1 MNGQV
6 TDNRNRQNYH
16 CIDLAKFI
24 CAVMVVMIHFP
35 RLNSSSQPVQY
46 LLFVFQEYYTRIAV
60 PFFFVC
66 SGYFLY
72 RKTSL
77 DAFDVGP
84 TKKYV
89 VRLLRLYVI
98 WTVIYFPSY
107 LRDFAVKDKG
117 FLYGAAVFIRSFLF
131 TSPYVHLWYLPATA
145 FSVALISFLLRKKWP
160 PERIMLAAAMFY
172 ALGLLDR
179 SWYGVLK
186 CLPALDFCMQVIKK
200 VIISTRDGLFTGF
213 FFVGIGMLFAFRDY
227 RLSRRRALVGFCVC
241 MLALTVE
248 ATLLYRFSSLR
259 DADVFVSLAPVAFF
273 GFALVR
279 QIELKDA
286 PVYRTLRT
294 LSTIMYL
301 SHMLVGTDIAAGLL
315 RMVDEALIGTWVF
328 PVSIILLCI
337 LGGCVMIR
345 LSEWKKLRWI
355 RVLYT

>member
-1 MNGQV
+1 M
-6 TDNRNRQNYH
+6 
-16 CIDLAKFI
+16 
-24 CAVMVVMIHFP
+24 
-35 RLNSSSQPVQY
+35 
-46 LLFVFQEYYTRIAV
+46 
-60 PFFFVC
+60 
-66 SGYFLY
+66 
-72 RKTSL
+72 
-77 DAFDVGP
+77 
-84 TKKYV
+84 
-89 VRLLRLYVI
+89 
-98 WTVIYFPSY
+98 
-107 LRDFAVKDKG
+107 
-117 FLYGAAVFIRSFLF
+117 
-131 TSPYVHLWYLPATA
+131 
-145 FSVALISFLLRKKWP
+145 
-160 PERIMLAAAMFY
+160 
-172 ALGLLDR
+172 
-179 SWYGVLK
+179 K

-200 VIISTRDGLFTGF
+200 VIISTCDGLFTGF

-315 RMVDEALIGTWVF
+315 RMVDEALIGTRVF